1 MNNQNYTK
9 LLKSVRDFIDRNY
22 MEKEKLIS
30 FVDFR
35 DRPKSRKDCSL
46 HPVWQSVAP
55 KPLAI
60 IDAFSISIS
69 YLFFMPNQFSVSDSF
84 RSSSIYILPYGKS
97 KGTLFPD
104 GNRTDFPD
112 SDL

>member
-69 YLFFMPNQFSVSDSF
+69 YLFFYAESILCLRFFSLF
-84 RSSSIYILPYGKS
+84 QYIHTALREK
-97 KGTLFPD
+97 
-104 GNRTDFPD
+104 
-112 SDL
+112 

>member
-1 MNNQNYTK
+1 
-9 LLKSVRDFIDRNY
+9 

-60 IDAFSISIS
+60 IDAFSI
-69 YLFFMPNQFSVSDSF
+69 
-84 RSSSIYILPYGKS
+84 
-97 KGTLFPD
+97 
-104 GNRTDFPD
+104 
-112 SDL
+112 